1 MLIAML
7 VTNDCMLELQQRKKE
22 EIKTCDEVVQNYSY
36 LDVCFSVAFNFL
48 EFSVLCED
56 EV

>member
-1 MLIAML
+1 ML

-22 EIKTCDEVVQNYSY
+22 EIKTCDEVVQHYSY
-36 LDVCFSVAFNFL
+36 LDVCFSVAFKFL